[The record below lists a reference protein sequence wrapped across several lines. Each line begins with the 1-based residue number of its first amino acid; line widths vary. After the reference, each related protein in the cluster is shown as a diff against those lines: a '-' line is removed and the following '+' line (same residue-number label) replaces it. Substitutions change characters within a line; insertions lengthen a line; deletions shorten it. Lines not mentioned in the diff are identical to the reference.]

1 MEGILEGKKKDVSD
15 LVLLLISLIIQAV
28 QFRRDQMPVMN
39 YSDEVIV
46 FNDKES
52 LSFYISYYQQNKS
65 WHVFHRQKNLVN
77 DSGNL
82 PQTFDDHIIDFEA
95 IMIFFT
101 GTGCSTCQDLLA
113 SYKDTARDLF
123 MWEPHISMG
132 QLYYTVCLFMA
143 CSEIFYAPSIPHF
156 GCL

>member
-52 LSFYISYYQQNKS
+52 LSFYIY
-65 WHVFHRQKNLVN
+65 FL
-77 DSGNL
+77 L
-82 PQTFDDHIIDFEA
+82 
-95 IMIFFT
+95 
-101 GTGCSTCQDLLA
+101 ST
-113 SYKDTARDLF
+113 
-123 MWEPHISMG
+123 E
-132 QLYYTVCLFMA
+132 
-143 CSEIFYAPSIPHF
+143 
-156 GCL
+156 